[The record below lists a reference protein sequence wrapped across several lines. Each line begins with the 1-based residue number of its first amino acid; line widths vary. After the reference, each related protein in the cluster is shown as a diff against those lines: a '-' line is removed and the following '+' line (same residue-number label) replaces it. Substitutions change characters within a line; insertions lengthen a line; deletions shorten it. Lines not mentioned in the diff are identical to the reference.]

1 MCVLFPV
8 RVGALLLRPL
18 CSKDTRV
25 WLLFCLMP
33 RQRTTRKLISHIY
46 SANMSVN
53 LLVILHDVIIR
64 GGFPMGEPPSY
75 IVDAAVHDGQQSSR
89 RSIPGSVRRFEVKW
103 ELGR

>member
-1 MCVLFPV
+1 MCVLFPA

-46 SANMSVN
+46 NSANMSVN
-53 LLVILHDVIIR
+53 LLVILHDVMIR
-64 GGFPMGEPPSY
+64 GVFAMGEPPRHSY
-75 IVDAAVHDGQQSSR
+75 IVDAAMA
-89 RSIPGSVRRFEVKW
+89 
-103 ELGR
+103 